1 MTKRAPGTTIG
12 RYVIRSVLGTG
23 GMSTVY
29 ACHDTLLDREVAIK
43 VFAARAVDQDLI
55 RTQEAEARLAAKLNH
70 HALTTLFDAGVE
82 TTVPGEPQIYLVME
96 RVEGADLKN
105 RLAEGP
111 LGAMDA
117 AYLGTDLSG
126 ALAYIHQ
133 NGFLHCDIKPANVL
147 LVARN
152 EDLRMRGK
160 LTDFGISGIIGA
172 HSGRGTTTGTA
183 AYLAPEQVEGAAP
196 SPATDVYAL
205 GLVLIEA
212 LSGRLEFPGS
222 VHETA
227 AQRLSRDPVVPP
239 SAPEDLAAI
248 LRDMTHRDPL
258 ARPTAR
264 KAGERFERVAAR
276 LIAQLRGEAPLPVTR
291 PEDQRLEAVHRY
303 GVLDTPPDEAF
314 DRISRLATRLLD
326 TPISF
331 VSIVDEKRVFHKAR
345 LGVDVDEVD
354 REDSLC
360 PITVDLGKPWSVA
373 DIAVDDRTKDNALL
387 AAHGVRAYAAAP
399 LTTSDGYN
407 IGSLCVY
414 DVRPRTFD
422 RDDLSNL
429 AELAAV
435 AMHELEL
442 RLAARRA
449 AFLPTERFD
458 QG

>member
-1 MTKRAPGTTIG
+1 MTQRTPGSTIG
-12 RYVIRSVLGTG
+12 RYVVQRVIGTG
-23 GMSTVY
+23 GLSTVY
-29 ACHDTLLDREVAIK
+29 SCHDTLLDRDVAIK
-43 VFAARAVDQDLI
+43 VFSARATDKDLI
-55 RTQEAEARLAAKLNH
+55 RTQEAEARLAARLNH
-70 HALTTLFDAGVE
+70 HGLTTLFDAGVE

-96 RVEGADLKN
+96 RVEGLDLKH
-105 RLAEGP
+105 RLVDGP
-111 LGAMDA
+111 VSSMDV

-147 LVARN
+147 LVARD
-152 EDLRMRGK
+152 EDLRLRGK

-172 HSGRGTTTGTA
+172 QSGGTTTGTA
-183 AYLAPEQVEGAAP
+183 AYLAPEQVEGASP

-212 LSGRLEFPGS
+212 LSGRLEFPGT

-227 AQRLSRDPVVPP
+227 AERLSRDPVVPP
-239 SAPEDLAAI
+239 SVPEDLGAI
-248 LRDMTHRDPL
+248 LRDMTHRDPV

-264 KAGERFERVAAR
+264 KASERFERVAAR
-276 LIAQLRGEAPLPVTR
+276 LIAQARGEAPLPPTR

-331 VSIVDEKRVFHKAR
+331 VSIVDEDRVFHKAR
-345 LGVDVDEVD
+345 LGVDIEEVD

-360 PITVDLGKPWSVA
+360 PITVELGHPWSVA
-373 DIAVDDRTKDNALL
+373 DIAVDERTKDNALL

-422 RDDLSNL
+422 RDDLANL

-449 AFLPTERFD
+449 IFAPTERFD
-458 QG
+458 RG